1 MNGKLP
7 NLIDIDQLK
16 EDILYVGVVK
26 IAAHEHFV
34 VRWPQ
39 KRSRWLFKETLC
51 HAPLHE
57 TSGIY
62 FRVVNFEDT
71 LQYN

>member
-16 EDILYVGVVK
+16 EDILYVSVVK

-34 VRWPQ
+34 VR
-39 KRSRWLFKETLC
+39 
-51 HAPLHE
+51 
-57 TSGIY
+57 
-62 FRVVNFEDT
+62 
-71 LQYN
+71 